1 MAHSELYLTIARIIR
16 RYDMDLYD
24 TIEDDVGIH
33 NVRIV
38 GYPKKTAERGEGQG
52 EVKVMVTGT
61 TGL

>member
-16 RYDMDLYD
+16 SYNMDLYD

-52 EVKVMVTGT
+52 EVKVTISSKTGM
-61 TGL
+61 